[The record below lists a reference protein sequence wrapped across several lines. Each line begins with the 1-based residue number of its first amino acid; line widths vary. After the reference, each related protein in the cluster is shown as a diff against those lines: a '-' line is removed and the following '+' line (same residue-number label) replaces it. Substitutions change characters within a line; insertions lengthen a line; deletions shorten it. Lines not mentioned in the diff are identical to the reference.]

1 MSEVYKKTR
10 DLLERELEKLV
21 ASDNMTATNLELTYK
36 IVDVIKDIDE
46 ICEKDSM
53 LYGEDY
59 SGRRGYNMRSSR
71 AYGYP
76 YMGNYMVEGSYTS
89 GNNYGGGY
97 SGNNYVGG
105 YSNRN
110 SGTSEMR
117 SKLQKLLD
125 EASTDHERMMI
136 QSWMNDLMG

>member
-10 DLLERELEKLV
+10 NLLERELEKIV
-21 ASDNMTATNLELTYK
+21 AGDNMTANNLELTYK
-36 IVDVIKDIDE
+36 IVDVIKDINE
-46 ICEKDSM
+46 ICEKDEM

-59 SGRRGYNMRSSR
+59 SGRRGYGMRSSR
-71 AYGYP
+71 SYGYP
-76 YMGNYMVEGSYTS
+76 YMGNYMLEGSY
-89 GNNYGGGY
+89 NGGGY
-97 SGNNYVGG
+97 SGNYG
-105 YSNRN
+105 NRN